1 MQESPKLFYLG
12 RKEDGTD
19 VLYKNKDLTT
29 HALIIGMTGSGKTG
43 LGVGLLEEAAL
54 DNIPSIIIDPK
65 GDMGNLLLAFPNL
78 SKEEFL
84 PWIDPQEADNKNQS
98 AEEAA
103 FETAQNWQNGLKEW
117 GEDKDRVA
125 AFKNSAHF
133 TIYTPAASFGVGVN
147 ILSSFKAPPQ
157 EILDDT
163 DTLNALISS
172 SATGILS
179 LVGINADPLSSKEH
193 ILISSIFTHF
203 YKSGKDVSLE
213 NLISSIVTPPFD
225 KVGVFSLETFF
236 PKDKRMEF
244 AMKINAII
252 ASPSFASWLEGEDM
266 DIDNFLSA
274 KDGKP
279 RICIFNIA
287 HLNDNERMFFV
298 TLLLNSILTW
308 MRRQE
313 GTLSLKALLYM
324 DEIFGFFPPNANP
337 PSKIPMLTLLK
348 QARAFGLGVVL
359 STQNPIDLDYK
370 GLSNIGT
377 WFIGRLQTAQ
387 DKERVISGLS
397 GIQGSD
403 LNKAELTELLSN
415 LKKRHFLLK
424 NINEEGLNIFQTRW
438 TLSYLKGPLSREQIR
453 FLMQTSSVGPII
465 NPAQMFA
472 PSQTTLETTQVSP
485 KISKPPKFIS
495 TLPQYYFYEHQRDA
509 YRLSPYLVCT
519 AKARFVSTRK
529 EIDEET
535 NVQAAALI
543 LPDTPVIWKIK
554 EYIGEDKLEKY
565 SREGSEFDDIASFID
580 DSKKINALQK
590 DALDFIARTQKLT
603 LFSALDI
610 QSKPKESKEEFNI
623 RVEAALEKAYE
634 QKYEELKEKYDK
646 IQKGLDDKFSR
657 LRLKLEKEKS
667 EAQSK
672 TIDTIASIGTSI
684 LGAFLGKSKL
694 SSVSKTASGVK
705 NANKMFKERAD
716 VQRAEQEIAA
726 VEEEAKAKENEFQ
739 AQIKKLK
746 DEFSLE
752 KTPIEEVVITLR
764 KTDVYNEKIFILW
777 QEA

>member
-1 MQESPKLFYLG
+1 MQESIKLFYLG
-12 RKEDGTD
+12 RKENGTD

-43 LGVGLLEEAAL
+43 LGAGLLEEAAM

-78 SKEEFL
+78 SKEEFA
-84 PWIDPQEADNKNQS
+84 PWIDPHEAANKNQNI
-98 AEEAA
+98 EAA
-103 FETAQNWQNGLKEW
+103 AEETAQNWQKGLHEW
-117 GEDKDRVA
+117 GEDKNRVA

-157 EILDDT
+157 DILDDA
-163 DTLNALISS
+163 DTLNTLISS
-172 SATGILS
+172 SATSILS

-203 YKSGKDVSLE
+203 YKNGKDVGIE
-213 NLISSIVTPPFD
+213 ELISSIVTPPFD

-244 AMKINAII
+244 AMKLNAII
-252 ASPSFASWLEGEDM
+252 ASPSFAAWLEGEDM
-266 DIDNFLSA
+266 DIGALLGA

-279 RICIFNIA
+279 RVNIFNIA

-313 GTLSLKALLYM
+313 GTLSLRAILYM

-337 PSKIPMLTLLK
+337 PSKTPMLTLLK

-359 STQNPIDLDYK
+359 STQNPVDLDYK

-377 WFIGRLQTAQ
+377 WFIGRLQTTQ

-397 GIQGSD
+397 GVQGSD
-403 LNKAELTELLSN
+403 LDKQELAELLSN

-424 NINEEGLNIFQTRW
+424 NINEEGLCIFQTRW

-453 FLMQTSSVGPII
+453 SLMQMQKTPSTHARSEI
-465 NPAQMFA
+465 NPALFEAAQIPPMQSEA
-472 PSQTTLETTQVSP
+472 
-485 KISKPPKFIS
+485 PKFIS
-495 TLPQYYFYEHQRDA
+495 TVPQYYFYEQSRTN
-509 YRLSPYLVCT
+509 YRLSPYLICT
-519 AKARFVSTRK
+519 AKVRFINTKRG
-529 EIDEET
+529 IDEEKS
-535 NVQAAALI
+535 VQTAALI
-543 LPDTPVIWKIK
+543 LPNSAITWQDE
-554 EYIGEDKLEKY
+554 EYIGESKLEK
-565 SREGSEFDDIASFID
+565 SARTGSSFDDIASFTD
-580 DSKKINALQK
+580 DPKKINALQK
-590 DALDFIARTQKLT
+590 EALDFIVRTQKLT
-603 LFSALDI
+603 LFRALNI
-610 QSKPKESKEEFNI
+610 ESKPKESKEEFNA
-623 RVEAALEKAYE
+623 RLEAALEKAYE
-634 QKYEELKEKYDK
+634 QKYEELKSKYDK
-646 IQKGLDDKFSR
+646 IQKVLDDKFSK

-672 TIDTIASIGTSI
+672 TIDTIASIGTTI

-694 SSVSKTASGVK
+694 GSVSKTASGVK
-705 NANKMFKERAD
+705 NANKMFKERGD

-726 VEEEAKAKENEFQ
+726 VEEEAKAKESEFQ

-752 KTPIEEVVITLR
+752 KTPVEEVVIIPR
-764 KTDVYNEKIFILW
+764 KMDIYDEKIFILW
-777 QEA
+777 REA